1 MKEKS
6 TIVALPVVPFNQ
18 SKLADVCQYLDYL
31 QDFLSSLP
39 LSEVDKLLVH
49 YFYCLLFNFKLK
61 KLENFWLKIFFIMRW
76 FQDMK
81 FWINL
86 YIHYL

>member
-49 YFYCLLFNFKLK
+49 YFYCLLFNYFKLK
-61 KLENFWLKIFFIMRW
+61 KAGKSLAEIFFIMRGS
-76 FQDMK
+76 K
-81 FWINL
+81 I
-86 YIHYL
+86 

>member
-6 TIVALPVVPFNQ
+6 TIVALPVVPLNQ

-31 QDFLSSLP
+31 QDLLSSLP

-61 KLENFWLKIFFIMRW
+61 KA
-76 FQDMK
+76 
-81 FWINL
+81 
-86 YIHYL
+86 